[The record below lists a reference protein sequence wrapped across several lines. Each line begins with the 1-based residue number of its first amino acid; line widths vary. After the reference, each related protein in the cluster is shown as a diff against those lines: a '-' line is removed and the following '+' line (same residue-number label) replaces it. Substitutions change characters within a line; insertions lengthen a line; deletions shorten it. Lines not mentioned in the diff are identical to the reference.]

1 MMYEFEKPFV
11 VDSSKFTKAFGVEG
25 TPLRE
30 AIKTTVAWY
39 KANYKP
45 AK

>member
-1 MMYEFEKPFV
+1 MLKMFV
-11 VDSSKFTKAFGVEG
+11 VDSSKFTRTFGVQA
-25 TPLRE
+25 TPLNE